1 MVEMAKETE
10 ETEKETDGYMEREKR
25 EANRQADRQLKHK
38 SVGKAT
44 ASPLHD
50 VQIMKRRNDRSSL
63 WSRTDTTPNVHDI
76 SSGKTV

>member
-50 VQIMKRRNDRSSL
+50 VQIMKRRNDRSYTFHSDRGL
-63 WSRTDTTPNVHDI
+63 TQRQTCTT
-76 SSGKTV
+76 